1 MEASL
6 KTNLIWDYLNRF
18 GTTLIGLITS
28 VLLSRL
34 LTPSEFG
41 IVGIAMAVN
50 AMGGIFLNLGFVNG
64 IIQSKNIDNKML
76 STAFYIN
83 LCMALIIYFSI
94 FISSKWISI
103 YYGLVDLDKIL
114 KISAIA
120 FLFNAMSLISYAQL
134 NREMKFKLIAFV
146 DLISALI
153 SGIIG
158 IYLALH
164 NYGVL

>member
-50 AMGGIFLNLGFVNG
+50 AMGGIFLNLGCRC
-64 IIQSKNIDNKML
+64 Q
-76 STAFYIN
+76 
-83 LCMALIIYFSI
+83 
-94 FISSKWISI
+94 
-103 YYGLVDLDKIL
+103 
-114 KISAIA
+114 
-120 FLFNAMSLISYAQL
+120 
-134 NREMKFKLIAFV
+134 
-146 DLISALI
+146 
-153 SGIIG
+153 
-158 IYLALH
+158 
-164 NYGVL
+164 